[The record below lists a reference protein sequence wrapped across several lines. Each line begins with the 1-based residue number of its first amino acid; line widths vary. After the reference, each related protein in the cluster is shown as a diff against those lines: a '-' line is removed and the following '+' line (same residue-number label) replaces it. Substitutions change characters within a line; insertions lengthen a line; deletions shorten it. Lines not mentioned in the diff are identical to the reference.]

1 MKMKTQYICTLPERV
16 QKKIIAKA
24 KKKLKLR
31 MSNIDAELELIKSS
45 RLCDIEDLLK

>member
-1 MKMKTQYICTLPERV
+1 MRTQYIYTLPERV

-24 KKKLKLR
+24 KKKLKELNV
-31 MSNIDAELELIKSS
+31 NIDAELELIKSS

>member
-1 MKMKTQYICTLPERV
+1 MTTQYICMLPERV
-16 QKKIIAKA
+16 QRKIMTKA
-24 KKKLKLR
+24 KKKLKELR

>member
-1 MKMKTQYICTLPERV
+1 MKTQYIYTLPERV

-24 KKKLKLR
+24 KKKLKELR